1 MSVKEIITDISIN
14 DFKTLLNNISNKII
28 ILKFTADWCK
38 PCKKIKSCVDEW
50 FNKLPDNF
58 IIIEIDIDET
68 MDLYYKLKTKKMVN
82 GIPSILAYYGNTLR
96 TMDEWFIPSDSVIGG
111 NIEEVNLFFS
121 RCQIKGASM

>member
-1 MSVKEIITDISIN
+1 MSTKEIITDISIN
-14 DFKTLLNNISNKII
+14 DFKTLLNNIPNKII

-38 PCKKIKSCVDEW
+38 PCHKIKTYVNDW

-82 GIPSILAYYGNTLR
+82 GIPSILAYYGNTQR
-96 TMDEWFIPSDSVIGG
+96 DMDKWFIPSDSVVGG
-111 NIEEVNLFFS
+111 NVDEINLFFTRS
-121 RCQIKGASM
+121 QLKGASM

>member
-1 MSVKEIITDISIN
+1 MTTKEIITDISID
-14 DFKTLLNNISNKII
+14 DFKKLLNNISNKII

-38 PCKKIKSCVDEW
+38 PCKKIKSCVHEW
-50 FNKLPDNF
+50 FSKLPDNF

-68 MDLYYKLKTKKMVN
+68 MDLYYTLKTKKMVN
-82 GIPSILAYYGNTLR
+82 GIPSILAYYDNTHR
-96 TMDEWFIPSDSVIGG
+96 SMDKWFIPSDSVIGG

>member
-1 MSVKEIITDISIN
+1 MSTKEIITNISID
-14 DFKTLLNNISNKII
+14 DFKTLLNNISNNII

-38 PCKKIKSCVDEW
+38 PCKKIKSSVDEW
-50 FNKLPDNF
+50 FSKLPNNF

-68 MDLYYKLKTKKMVN
+68 MDLYYTLKTKKMVN
-82 GIPSILAYYGNTLR
+82 GIPSILAYYGNTEK
-96 TMDEWFIPSDSVIGG
+96 TMDKWFIPSDSVIGG